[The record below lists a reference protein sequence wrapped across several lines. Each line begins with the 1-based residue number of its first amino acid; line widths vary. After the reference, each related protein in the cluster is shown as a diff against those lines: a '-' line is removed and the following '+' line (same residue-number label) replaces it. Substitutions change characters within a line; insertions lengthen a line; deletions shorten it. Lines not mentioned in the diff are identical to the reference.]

1 MIGVITAKFVV
12 SRCAYRKLRRDFGF
26 FCSVNH
32 FGEGGVHA
40 NHNATCSPSLTEND
54 SRLLKNS
61 ERKSRWWLV
70 FCRGKEADVASFLQV
85 AKIRNIRKICEADLI
100 SRLFPETG
108 RSQSNEP
115 WNTKQTKTDRNPP
128 IKNHKPWPFE
138 LVQVNMCFLRG
149 PLRWLTEQKN
159 PKFLRSLQNAQG
171 DTTNFAITWPVRT
184 RCNFIVWYS
193 FTLLYSSKR
202 FREKGSS
209 PWY

>member
-1 MIGVITAKFVV
+1 MIGVIARIANFEGILGFSVPSIILVKAGFMQITMQRARLAWLRMTLDCSRIAKEN
-12 SRCAYRKLRRDFGF
+12 RD
-26 FCSVNH
+26 
-32 FGEGGVHA
+32 GE
-40 NHNATCSPSLTEND
+40 
-54 SRLLKNS
+54 
-61 ERKSRWWLV
+61 WI

-202 FREKGSS
+202 FTEKGSS